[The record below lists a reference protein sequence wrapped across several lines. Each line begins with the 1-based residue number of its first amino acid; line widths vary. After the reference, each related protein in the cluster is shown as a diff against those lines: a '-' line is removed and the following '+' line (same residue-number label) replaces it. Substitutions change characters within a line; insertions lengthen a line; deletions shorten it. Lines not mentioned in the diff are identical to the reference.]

1 MKMKKITYFAAV
13 ICLMLLF
20 TSCTQTEETPNT
32 KPETTSSESSTVTD
46 IQPKENS
53 EMSSKNLVLS
63 VDGTELDVQWE
74 ENDAVN
80 DLVSLA
86 LKGEIVVNTSLYGG
100 FEQFGSLPESL
111 NASDTQMTA
120 VSGDIML
127 YKSDQIVLYFGENS
141 WSYTKLGHIN
151 GVSEDELTKMLNK
164 DSTVVTINIK
174 N

>member
-1 MKMKKITYFAAV
+1 
-13 ICLMLLF
+13 
-20 TSCTQTEETPNT
+20 
-32 KPETTSSESSTVTD
+32 
-46 IQPKENS
+46 
-53 EMSSKNLVLS
+53 
-63 VDGTELDVQWE
+63 
-74 ENDAVN
+74 
-80 DLVSLA
+80 
-86 LKGEIVVNTSLYGG
+86 
-100 FEQFGSLPESL
+100 
-111 NASDTQMTA
+111 MTA